1 MHNITAYDKGLLIV
15 FVGVITPP
23 CAYHFCLV
31 YGAKIMLNFARI
43 AGYIKL
49 FFALTRKEHDRHE
62 NSPGMRRVQSHAGAV
77 IQNGGLRKVPFCQG
91 ISGPDVPVESPFLH
105 RTCNLPLTAFGDC
118 CGNLYRLMTARLAA
132 RAITYH

>member
-49 FFALTRKEHDRHE
+49 FLAFYPEK
-62 NSPGMRRVQSHAGAV
+62 NMIGMIIA
-77 IQNGGLRKVPFCQG
+77 
-91 ISGPDVPVESPFLH
+91 PV
-105 RTCNLPLTAFGDC
+105 
-118 CGNLYRLMTARLAA
+118 
-132 RAITYH
+132 